1 MMKARRPLPT
11 AEIFEEGALTNEGF
25 VLDKGFGEKTEQ
37 GIWLFPEEALYLAEK
52 GKLGLVKKRSLTIEG
67 VRRHFSKSVS
77 NFLTRYFA
85 YRDLREKGFVV
96 KAGSKYGAD
105 FRLYEKGVKPT
116 SGERE
121 HSKYLIWVLGEDDFL
136 EMKNLIG
143 INRVS
148 HSVKKR
154 LILAVIDKENDVTYL
169 QLARTLL

>member
-1 MMKARRPLPT
+1 MTRVHKPLPT
-11 AEIFEEGALTNEGF
+11 AELFSEGAITTESF
-25 VLDKGFGEKTEQ
+25 VLDKGFGEKTKQ

-52 GKLGLVKKRSLTIEG
+52 GKLALVKKRGLTLKGI
-67 VRRHFSKSVS
+67 RRHFSKSVS

-116 SGERE
+116 NDERE